1 MAEYEQDTLAEMHIY
16 ENMVNLLNQADD
28 VIKAFTDVLSNLL
41 SDQEFDKLY
50 NKIQAPKIRVEEN
63 RLMLMEYLIRL
74 GETLPNRQ
82 NYISIALGID
92 RLVQLLDGAS
102 YRLTLLRMKG
112 YRIDQSIYNQLK
124 ELASTVV
131 AQYHSLNEGLNKLK
145 TDPKKTM
152 MHVREIS
159 RLENKADELYRNL
172 TFTIYTKYENK
183 IVPLMVLKDAI
194 DFLENAADLLKALG
208 EELRF
213 LALHRI
219 LIT

>member
-1 MAEYEQDTLAEMHIY
+1 MAEYEQDTLAEIHVY
-16 ENMVNLLNQADD
+16 ENMINLLNQADD
-28 VIKAFTDVLSNLL
+28 VIKAFNNIISNLL
-41 SDQEFDKLY
+41 SGQEFDKLY
-50 NKIQAPKIRVEEN
+50 NKIHAPKIRVEEN

-82 NYISIALGID
+82 SYVSIALGID
-92 RLVQLLDGAS
+92 KLVQLIDGAS

-112 YRIDQSIYNQLK
+112 YSIDQEVYKQLK
-124 ELASTVV
+124 ELASIII
-131 AQYHSLNEGLNKLK
+131 AQYNSLKEGLNKLK
-145 TDPKKTM
+145 SYPKKTIS
-152 MHVREIS
+152 HVRDIT

-194 DFLENAADLLKALG
+194 DFLENAADLLKTLG

>member
-1 MAEYEQDTLAEMHIY
+1 MAEYGQDTLAEIHVY

-102 YRLTLLRMKG
+102 YRLTLLRIKG

>member
-102 YRLTLLRMKG
+102 YRLTLLRIKG

>member
-1 MAEYEQDTLAEMHIY
+1 MAEYGQDTLAEIHVY

-112 YRIDQSIYNQLK
+112 YRIDQNIYDQLK
-124 ELASTVV
+124 ELASTVI
-131 AQYHSLNEGLNKLK
+131 AQYHELNEGLNKLK
-145 TDPKKTM
+145 TDPKKTI